1 MFSLLCII
9 PLMILFC
16 LGKEGEDV
24 SEREGNI
31 HFEMT
36 AKPLD
41 EQHPTLK
48 IISKVQDDTSF
59 TII

>member
-1 MFSLLCII
+1 
-9 PLMILFC
+9 MILFC

-48 IISKVQDDTSF
+48 IISKVQADTSF